1 MIPGISSDKL
11 LPLKKKKVT
20 EYSSRFLKAV
30 CATTPGWR
38 DQEDAHCVTLKT
50 HKKYR
55 NMSCFAVMDG
65 HGGPEV
71 SRYISENLSARI
83 SRLRRLS
90 NKEIIGM
97 FKKLDREI
105 LAKYKHGGSTLVLAL
120 IRPSRL
126 TTNSFFGG
134 YEAIICS
141 TGDSRA
147 VVFHKS
153 EKDEP
158 EWRKL
163 TYDHK
168 PSAPSE
174 KARIE
179 AAGGKVSGN
188 RIDGILGVARAFGD
202 WQFKQNKK
210 LPSSRQKVICDPD
223 IVRLTLTASDAL
235 FLCSDGI
242 FEACEFRGVLD
253 AISGLLFESDDI
265 KRTLHTVL
273 ECALQ
278 SGSNDNMT
286 AIMVKFHNQQDRRRP
301 SPRLS
306 RKLTWR
312 DRRRIFLK
320 GYRRY
325 FKSWRQEPK
334 KKYTLTIIP
343 QATQETYY
351 VTNHKGHR
359 VGVFK
364 PHDGDPGR
372 DGTELKVRVG
382 VRAGEGWLKEI
393 AAYKLDHG
401 NWAGVPKTEKRRL
414 EIPGQGL
421 KYGSLQRYVEHL
433 RTAGDIC
440 SSRIPRDEVHRIGV
454 LDIRIMNLDRHL
466 ENLLIAEENFGGE
479 ADDLFKLVPIDHA
492 LSLPDWR
499 SLTRRTETSDS
510 RASYMPFAWMEWEQS
525 NSPFSKDTRRYIR
538 SLNPIM
544 DFYSLLTSGIRFECA
559 LTNLIATSFLK
570 TAARKGYNLFQI
582 GSMTEPG
589 EGSALEWIVNHFKKT
604 LKEVPKAGDG
614 TSTSSRLRWKIVM
627 GFPAAIAS
635 FFDARL

>member
-1 MIPGISSDKL
+1 MDSDISTDKL
-11 LPLKKKKVT
+11 IPLKSKEVN
-20 EYSSRFLKAV
+20 EYSSDFLKAV

-38 DQEDAHCVTLKT
+38 EQEDAHCVKLRVN
-50 HKKYR
+50 KKFR
-55 NMSCFAVMDG
+55 DMSCFAVMDG

-71 SRYISENLSARI
+71 SRFISENLSECL

-90 NKEIIGM
+90 DKEIIEM

-105 LAKYKHGGSTLVLAL
+105 IAKYQHAGSTLVLAL

-153 EKDEP
+153 AQGEP

-168 PSAPSE
+168 PSAPNE
-174 KARIE
+174 RARIE
-179 AAGGKVSGN
+179 AAGGRVSGD
-188 RIDGILGVARAFGD
+188 RIDGVLGVARAFGD

-210 LPSSRQKVICDPD
+210 LPSSRQKVICEPD

-242 FEACEFRGVLD
+242 FEACDYREILD
-253 AISGLLFESDDI
+253 AISELLFESNDI
-265 KRTLHTVL
+265 TRTLDTVL
-273 ECALQ
+273 EYALQ

-286 AIMVKFHNQQDRRRP
+286 AIMVKFHHKQDQWRP
-301 SPRLS
+301 LAKVNKKP
-306 RKLTWR
+306 TWR
-312 DRRRIFLK
+312 ERRKKFMK

-325 FKSWRQEPK
+325 FKSWREDPR
-334 KKYTLTIIP
+334 KKYNLTIIP

-351 VTNHKGHR
+351 VTNSKGKR
-359 VGVFK
+359 VGIFK
-364 PHDGDPGR
+364 PYDGDPGR
-372 DGTELKVRVG
+372 AGSDLKVRVG

-414 EIPGQGL
+414 KIPQKGV
-421 KYGSLQRYVEHL
+421 KYGSLQRYVEHFK
-433 RTAGDIC
+433 TAADIC
-440 SSRIPRDEVHRIGV
+440 TSRIPRDEVHRVGV
-454 LDIRIMNLDRHL
+454 LDIRIMNLDRHV
-466 ENLLIAEENFGGE
+466 ENLLIADESLGGVE
-479 ADDLFKLVPIDHA
+479 DDFFKLVPIDHA

-499 SLTRRTETSDS
+499 SLTRRTEAADP
-510 RASYMPFAWMEWEQS
+510 RARYMPFAWMEWEQS
-525 NSPFSKDTRRYIR
+525 NSPFSKDTLRYIR

-570 TAARKGYNLFQI
+570 TAASKGYNLYQI
-582 GSMTEPG
+582 GAMTEPG
-589 EGSALEWIVNHFKKT
+589 EGSALEWIVNHFKST
-604 LKEVPKAGDG
+604 LKEVPQAGDG
-614 TSTSSRLRWKIVM
+614 TATSSRLRWKIVM
-627 GFPAAIAS
+627 GFPAAITS
-635 FFDARL
+635 FFEAKL